1 MSDGLKTMIVVFGI
15 GFGWIAIVLVVLFI
29 AERINSR
36 NLQRWARAEADRI
49 KKEMALDPRWNRALR
64 KPPWQ

>member
-36 NLQRWARAEADRI
+36 NLQRWARAEADRTN
-49 KKEMALDPRWNRALR
+49 MVLDPRWNRALR